1 MEFTNNRVEFR
12 FESPAT
18 IMSDVDE
25 FYEEFVEELGK
36 AMEDMDTEREIQGVV
51 LSVGDSS
58 SFDYYVGRTKTTI
71 DVPITVRFDDFY
83 ERFPT
88 EDTFVHAL
96 EEIIDSYLPN
106 VEMWLKE
113 ACKHTKFGVL
123 PNANVVYME
132 DRLFV
137 EWECGQEKMELNPE
151 RVDIYRSNI
160 YSEAYGVASDIYAD
174 IIYGD
179 KK

>member
-12 FESPAT
+12 LESPAT

-113 ACKHTKFGVL
+113 ACKHTKFGVM

-137 EWECGQEKMELNPE
+137 EWESGQEKMDLNPE
-151 RVDIYRSNI
+151 RVDLYRSQPI
-160 YSEAYGVASDIYAD
+160 SDAYCLASDIYSD
-174 IIYGD
+174 ILYREQ
-179 KK
+179 K

>member
-1 MEFTNNRVEFR
+1 MEFTKNKVEFKL
-12 FESPAT
+12 ESPAT
-18 IMSDVDE
+18 IIDDVDE
-25 FYEEFVEELGK
+25 FYDEFVEELGK
-36 AMEDMDTEREIQGVV
+36 AMEDIDTKQEIQGVV
-51 LSVGDSS
+51 LSVGPCSF
-58 SFDYYVGRTKTTI
+58 FDYYVGRTKTTI
-71 DVPITVRFDDFY
+71 DVPITICFDDFY

-88 EDTFVHAL
+88 EDTFVSEL

-113 ACKHTKFGVL
+113 ACKHTRFGVL
-123 PNANVVYME
+123 PHANVVYKE

-137 EWECGQEKMELNPE
+137 EWEPGQEKMDLNPE
-151 RVDIYRSNI
+151 RVNLYRSQFGDGYCI
-160 YSEAYGVASDIYAD
+160 ASDIYAD